1 MTEELSFGAWVRT
14 QRRSRDLP
22 RQGLANQVG
31 CAEITLRRVENG
43 TLRPSKE
50 LALLLLEK
58 LGIPENDRPRWI
70 QFARGLAGCP
80 AQTIAASPVKPLSN
94 LPSSLT
100 TFIGREE
107 EQAEI
112 IQSLK
117 KHRLVT
123 LTGSGGVG
131 KTRLS
136 IRVGEQALG
145 DYSNGVWLLE
155 LDSLNDPALLPQT
168 VVALFGLVTQSTDP
182 LMEVLINFLRN
193 KTILLI
199 IDNCEHL
206 LEACAHLADLL
217 LKKCPGLKILA
228 TSREALGVMGEV
240 LYRVPSLGLPDV
252 QASPENN
259 RACESVRLFEER
271 AQLVQ
276 ADFKLTAG
284 NASVV
289 AQICSRL
296 DGIPLAIE
304 LAAARV
310 VIFSTDQIATR
321 LDESF
326 NLLTGGNRTALPRQ
340 QTLRASI
347 DWSWNLLSDSER
359 ALMRRL
365 AVFAGGWTLESAES
379 ICGGD
384 GVEPLPVFELMNH
397 LVAKSLVIVN
407 QEHGHGKRFHLH
419 ETIRQYAHEKLVQSG
434 EVENVR
440 NQHLKYFLKLSEMDE
455 PALHGTQQMEWFG
468 RINDELGNIRVALE
482 HASRTDL
489 EAGLYLSGRLIR
501 YWSNFDLREGLSWTS
516 EFVRNPGS
524 GNYPHGRVKALLAQ
538 GEILWYLQQFNAAL
552 TAAEE
557 CLVLSR
563 ACEDPVSEFESLM
576 VMGSASQFLDGMV
589 EKSGFHGQALD
600 LAISIGDT
608 WRQAR
613 ALSALGWDQR
623 DPVQAR
629 DNWEKGI
636 ALFRQIGDLR
646 NLVHTLGILGFTVLS
661 NGDLESAQKYL
672 DEALEVNSRTHD
684 RWGMEF
690 VLTGK
695 GIMALISG
703 EYGQARAFL
712 QENAEFLEEVGNRMG
727 YLWARARLGYVA
739 LREGKVAEAQNTLV
753 GIVENFHEGRNKSGL
768 AFTLDKIASLC
779 VIADQPEI
787 AASLLGWVD
796 ATRGEIGDPR
806 PRLEQADVDRDIA
819 AIRAEI
825 GNDAFEVTYNEGRG
839 LSLDEAA
846 ALAMRF
852 R

>member
-1 MTEELSFGAWVRT
+1 MTEELSFGAWVRI
-14 QRRSRDLP
+14 QRRSRDLT
-22 RQGLANQVG
+22 RQGFANQIG

-43 TLRPSKE
+43 TLKPSKE
-50 LALLLLEK
+50 LALLLLEN
-58 LGIPENDRPRWI
+58 LGIPENDRPQWI
-70 QFARGLAGCP
+70 QFARGLADYPSQLPDSIP
-80 AQTIAASPVKPLSN
+80 AKQLTN
-94 LPSSLT
+94 LPSLLT
-100 TFIGREE
+100 TFIGRER
-107 EQAEI
+107 EQNEI
-112 IQSLK
+112 IQYLG

-136 IRVGEQALG
+136 IQVGKQVLG
-145 DYSNGVWLLE
+145 DYANGVWLLE
-155 LDSLNDPALLPQT
+155 LASLNDPTLLPQT
-168 VVALFGLVTQSTDP
+168 VVAMFGLVTQSSDP
-182 LMEVLINFLRN
+182 LDEVLINYLRN
-193 KTILLI
+193 KTVLLI
-199 IDNCEHL
+199 LDNCEHL
-206 LEACAHLADLL
+206 LDACAQLTDML
-217 LKKCPGLKILA
+217 LKNCPTLKILA
-228 TSREALGVMGEV
+228 TSREALGIMGEV
-240 LYRVPSLGLPDV
+240 SYRVPSLGLPDV
-252 QASPENN
+252 HETTEKIKAY
-259 RACESVRLFEER
+259 ESVRLFEER
-271 AQLVQ
+271 APLVQ
-276 ADFKLTAG
+276 ADFMLTAE
-284 NASVV
+284 NAAAIS
-289 AQICSRL
+289 QICSRL

-304 LAAARV
+304 LAAALV
-310 VIFSTDQIATR
+310 VVFSPDQIATR
-321 LDESF
+321 LNDSF
-326 NLLTGGNRTALPRQ
+326 NLLTGGNRAALPRQ
-340 QTLRASI
+340 QTIRASI
-347 DWSWNLLSDSER
+347 DWSWNLMTSAER
-359 ALMRRL
+359 TLLRRL
-365 AVFAGGWTLESAES
+365 AVFSGGWTLESAES

-384 GVEPLPVFELMNH
+384 GIELLPVFELMSH

-407 QEHGHGKRFHLH
+407 QEHGHEKRFHLH
-419 ETIRQYAHEKLVQSG
+419 ETIRQYAHEKLVESR

-440 NQHLKYFLKLSEMDE
+440 NRHLKYFLKLSGMDE
-455 PALHGTQQMEWFG
+455 PALQGTQQMEWFG

-516 EFVRNPGS
+516 EFVRNPES

-552 TAAEE
+552 SAAEE
-557 CLVLSR
+557 CLALSR

-576 VMGSASQFLDGMV
+576 VMGSASQFLDGIV
-589 EKSGFHGQALD
+589 EKSRFHGQAFA

-629 DNWEKGI
+629 DNWEKAI

-661 NGDLESAQKYL
+661 NGDFESAQKYL

-695 GIMALISG
+695 GILALISG

-753 GIVENFHEGRNKSGL
+753 GLVENFYEDRNKSGL

-779 VIADQPEI
+779 VIAEKPEV
-787 AASLLGWVD
+787 AASLLGWVA
-796 ATRGEIGDPR
+796 ATRQEIGDPR

-819 AIRAEI
+819 AIRAKI
-825 GNDAFEVTYNEGRG
+825 GSDVFEETYNKGST

-846 ALAMRF
+846 ALAMRV